1 MKNRDLH
8 SIIKDMAARLD
19 QHHSASDAPGAL
31 NMLTEVEAYMAVDAT
46 LARLYKEFADARQTR
61 LQALTQHGA
70 QSAFADIAADLEESA
85 QSAMETRMIEL
96 REDQIKRSMV
106 ERMMAHAH
114 IAQMDDYR
122 AERAQWYAERQA
134 THFAEQ
140 RYEAAMATKRRQEGE
155 DSFMTLMVMWW
166 LMRQMVQRTQ
176 TRLSLA
182 HSFARARAPERDY
195 DYAASAA

>member
-19 QHHSASDAPGAL
+19 QHQDQSSGTTHN
-31 NMLTEVEAYMAVDAT
+31 NMLTEVEAYMAVDST
-46 LARLYKEFADARQTR
+46 LARLYKEFADARAHRIRAQK
-61 LQALTQHGA
+61 QHGA
-70 QSAFADIAADLEESA
+70 QAALSDIAADLEESA

-96 REDQIKRSMV
+96 REDQMKRSMV
-106 ERMMAHAH
+106 ERMLSHAH
-114 IAQMDDYR
+114 IAQMDTYR

-134 THFAEQ
+134 AHFAEQ
-140 RYEAAMATKRRQEGE
+140 RYEAALSNQRRQEGE

-166 LMRQMVQRTQ
+166 LMRQMVQATQ

-182 HSFARARAPERDY
+182 SSFARALQPDADAS
-195 DYAASAA
+195 YAVSAA